1 MIFQSIK
8 TSKLDKLQIN
18 QILKLKNSYWNYG
31 YKSQL
36 QWFKKNAYQ
45 NDLHNLILVNNEI
58 IGYTFLANRNY
69 ETFKSNKIK
78 KKELYILFSSLILS
92 KKFRNFFY
100 ASKLMISNN
109 RIILKKKKISFLYCD
124 RNKVNFYRFFG
135 WIDLKKS
142 LFNVIDHKSNQVGM
156 IYNFKKNNL
165 AKTKYFNF
173 YYHS

>member
-1 MIFQSIK
+1 M
-8 TSKLDKLQIN
+8 
-18 QILKLKNSYWNYG
+18 
-31 YKSQL
+31 
-36 QWFKKNAYQ
+36 
-45 NDLHNLILVNNEI
+45 
-58 IGYTFLANRNY
+58 TF
-69 ETFKSNKIK
+69 T
-78 KKELYILFSSLILS
+78 
-92 KKFRNFFY
+92 
-100 ASKLMISNN
+100 N